1 MATDPTTELDAA
13 SRRLAAAFEPLGPPA
28 TQDPAEV
35 ARLLM
40 KAGTTWGRPA
50 DVRRLVP
57 LALSLAADDQLAID
71 RGLLWSKIRWAG
83 WPDWPTY
90 QTLTVREFLRA
101 EWRRL
106 IRSEPRPAHLAHR
119 WLRDATADI
128 DDLEGVL
135 DDWLDAMGPATP
147 LTHRQAA
154 TGHLVALV
162 LQSPFRP
169 DVPRSVQDV
178 FPRRPITSAQV
189 RDWLA
194 ATRTETVLRAAA
206 DALTETTDRKRIA
219 LAIERLDRFRAA
231 LDRDV
236 RAAAGDD

>member
-1 MATDPTTELDAA
+1 MATDPTTELVAA
-13 SRRLAAAFEPLGPPA
+13 RQRLTAAFERLGPPA
-28 TQDPAEV
+28 TEDPSELAQ
-35 ARLLM
+35 LLM
-40 KAGTTWGRPA
+40 KAGTTWGRPE

-57 LALSLAADDQLAID
+57 LALSLGADNQLAID
-71 RGLLWSKIRWAG
+71 RGLVWAKLRWAG
-83 WPDWPTY
+83 WPNWPTY

-106 IRSEPRPAHLAHR
+106 IRSDPRPAHLAHR
-119 WLRDATADI
+119 WLRDAGADT

-135 DDWLDAMGPATP
+135 DDWLDAMGPTTP
-147 LTHRQAA
+147 LPHRQAA

-169 DVPRSVQDV
+169 DVPRSVHDV
-178 FPRRPITSAQV
+178 FPRRPVTSAQV

-194 ATRTETVLRAAA
+194 SARTDRVVRAAA
-206 DALTETTDRKRIA
+206 EALAETTDRKRVS
-219 LAIERLDRFRAA
+219 LVVERLERFRAA

-236 RAAAGDD
+236 RAAAEDS

>member
-1 MATDPTTELDAA
+1 MATDPTTEVQAA
-13 SRRLAAAFEPLGPPA
+13 RDRLFAAFEPLGPPA
-28 TQDPAEV
+28 AEDPTEV

-40 KAGTTWGRPA
+40 KAGTTWGRPG

-57 LALSLAADDQLAID
+57 AALSLAADNQLAID
-71 RGLLWSKIRWAG
+71 RGLMWSKLRWAG

-119 WLRDATADI
+119 WLRDACADI
-128 DDLEGVL
+128 DDLEGIL
-135 DDWLDAMGPATP
+135 DDWLDAMTEATP
-147 LTHRQAA
+147 RPHRQAA
-154 TGHLVALV
+154 TGQLVALV

-169 DVPRSVQDV
+169 DVPKSLQDV
-178 FPRRPITSAQV
+178 FPRSPVASAQI

-194 ATRTETVLRAAA
+194 SARTDEAVRAAA
-206 DALTETTDRKRIA
+206 AAFADSPDRKRIA
-219 LAIERLDRFRAA
+219 LAVERLERFRGA

-236 RAAAGDD
+236 RAAAES